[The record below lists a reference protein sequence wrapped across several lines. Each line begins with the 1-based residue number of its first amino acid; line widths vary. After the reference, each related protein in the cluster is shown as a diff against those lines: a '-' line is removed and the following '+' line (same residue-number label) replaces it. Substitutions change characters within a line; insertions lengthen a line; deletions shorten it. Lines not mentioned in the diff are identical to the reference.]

1 MILIEK
7 KRKNKQNATRVT
19 SANKNERKSK
29 HTKNQNQEKKYKRF
43 TPGNQIQQTA
53 KKNYR
58 IHTDTDTEIK
68 FKLDQFKNHKRE

>member
-1 MILIEK
+1 MKGNQNTK
-7 KRKNKQNATRVT
+7 KRK
-19 SANKNERKSK
+19 
-29 HTKNQNQEKKYKRF
+29 TKKKKYKRF

-58 IHTDTDTEIK
+58 IHTHTDTNIK